1 MPTKVAAAQIKTD
14 RANII
19 AGTNTPC
26 KNFSWPSW
34 TNNKSGTT
42 TNKDKCVAAR
52 TVFTRSESI
61 SENDVV
67 IRTAESAP
75 KIDATATV
83 VVISGCENQ

>member
-34 TNNKSGTT
+34 TNTKSGTT
-42 TNKDKCVAAR
+42 TNKDK
-52 TVFTRSESI
+52 ESI